1 MRSAGFFV
9 SLSPVGLSFPRK
21 QVIVMAHSNDEIKN
35 AVSVLRDELLEADD
49 LYYGFLASIE
59 SALQESIR
67 STNIRELAIEILDR
81 IIGEFEYNGD

>member
-1 MRSAGFFV
+1 
-9 SLSPVGLSFPRK
+9 
-21 QVIVMAHSNDEIKN
+21 MAHTNDEIKN

-67 STNIRELAIEILDR
+67 STNIRELAIEMLDR